1 MHLNKIGEVNVVL
14 QECIE
19 IFKEQMEKE
28 AKAGRDIILDEY
40 RPAEGDYIIVKKDG
54 SLMSCSI
61 KEDKKKKTLE
71 GINESDF
78 LYRDICFYDY
88 HSRLIS
94 MDKPQ
99 DSKKIVHSNNYMSF
113 WVKYESFDNGKLD
126 VQAID
131 RYFDV
136 LINPREKYKNAD
148 RVMYDFIY
156 QQIGDVDTQQL
167 ESNRKWIKENIFQLD
182 KTELNLQKK
191 KYLKIFFED
200 DRDTY
205 IREEKRYVMTKIYN
219 KNDYNIEINNNMYG
233 LPNDNLGLN
242 SKKPYLEHKT
252 RKLPVPNLIDVKQVL
267 LQRKFFDFLA
277 NKANAGLTN
286 VFFENE
292 SREITAYPNGEFEKG
307 DFSGYFLQIQKGKS
321 VLIKYQDTI
330 VDYRYNLQK
339 NFILKKILNWT
350 PNKNSTQSNN
360 VYENYYDTYT
370 DKNKIFTVLDD
381 VLFFKC
387 LKRNLFNDVEDIMVD
402 NPCIKRNIIMSRDII
417 FAWIY
422 KGQKNGVQNVIKNV
436 GIDIIKNSINAGYMG
451 KAVLQ
456 FNMLASF
463 EEYFGGEDMKNKYS
477 EIRSSIKTKINS
489 NDYQVC
495 ESNDEYLYAVGQLIR
510 YFVSLSK
517 IKDKAHSLANPFL
530 SCTDSKQ
537 LTKKLEHYFKK
548 YNYNYKVSDKRSN
561 KLYTLVSNY
570 EYDKKIDTTMVIAG
584 YISDNLVY
592 ESDKEGN

>member
-339 NFILKKILNWT
+339 NFVLKKILNWT

-422 KGQKNGVQNVIKNV
+422 KGQKNGAQNVKKSNPV
-436 GIDIIKNSINAGYMG
+436 
-451 KAVLQ
+451 
-456 FNMLASF
+456 
-463 EEYFGGEDMKNKYS
+463 
-477 EIRSSIKTKINS
+477 SSIHSSLRVFCIRFPGTHPVVKS
-489 NDYQVC
+489 PHG
-495 ESNDEYLYAVGQLIR
+495 AVQPGGQQQIR
-510 YFVSLSK
+510 
-517 IKDKAHSLANPFL
+517 HPFL
-530 SCTDSKQ
+530 PAKQ
-537 LTKKLEHYFKK
+537 RAGQQKGNMPAKRLPGQAVFICEFLSGVLVRQVQRQQIVGEGTHPQIPRRVRNFRIIVP
-548 YNYNYKVSDKRSN
+548 YKRVDFLSMFGK
-561 KLYTLVSNY
+561 
-570 EYDKKIDTTMVIAG
+570 M
-584 YISDNLVY
+584 
-592 ESDKEGN
+592 EGFLRNRG

>member
-205 IREEKRYVMTKIYN
+205 IREEKK
-219 KNDYNIEINNNMYG
+219 D
-233 LPNDNLGLN
+233 
-242 SKKPYLEHKT
+242 
-252 RKLPVPNLIDVKQVL
+252 
-267 LQRKFFDFLA
+267 
-277 NKANAGLTN
+277 AG
-286 VFFENE
+286 
-292 SREITAYPNGEFEKG
+292 
-307 DFSGYFLQIQKGKS
+307 
-321 VLIKYQDTI
+321 
-330 VDYRYNLQK
+330 
-339 NFILKKILNWT
+339 
-350 PNKNSTQSNN
+350 
-360 VYENYYDTYT
+360 
-370 DKNKIFTVLDD
+370 
-381 VLFFKC
+381 
-387 LKRNLFNDVEDIMVD
+387 RN
-402 NPCIKRNIIMSRDII
+402 
-417 FAWIY
+417 
-422 KGQKNGVQNVIKNV
+422 
-436 GIDIIKNSINAGYMG
+436 
-451 KAVLQ
+451 
-456 FNMLASF
+456 
-463 EEYFGGEDMKNKYS
+463 
-477 EIRSSIKTKINS
+477 
-489 NDYQVC
+489 
-495 ESNDEYLYAVGQLIR
+495 
-510 YFVSLSK
+510 
-517 IKDKAHSLANPFL
+517 
-530 SCTDSKQ
+530 
-537 LTKKLEHYFKK
+537 
-548 YNYNYKVSDKRSN
+548 
-561 KLYTLVSNY
+561 
-570 EYDKKIDTTMVIAG
+570 
-584 YISDNLVY
+584 
-592 ESDKEGN
+592 